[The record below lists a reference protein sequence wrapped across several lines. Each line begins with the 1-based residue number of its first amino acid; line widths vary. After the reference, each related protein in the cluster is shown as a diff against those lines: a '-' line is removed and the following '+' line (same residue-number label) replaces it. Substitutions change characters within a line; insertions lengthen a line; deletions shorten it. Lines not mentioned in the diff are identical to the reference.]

1 MEDKNKL
8 LQTYFKTYLSGKKMF
23 DQPQSGD
30 SINGT
35 LSNKE
40 EACLRFKDSLL
51 TLEKIRKE
59 YSDTDLKKYNHLIN
73 ESEVSCHQYL
83 GMIIEDTIES
93 ENIISTNIDSDVLV
107 NSIKTG
113 SLDEIKK
120 IKYGEISFSKKISH
134 GTILHYAIKFSDTSF
149 LKLAFKLGARIDT
162 PDKEG
167 HTLLEY
173 ACLEQ
178 DPNMIFFLEKYGADM
193 KKHLFFRK
201 SKYKLNNN
209 YDSIDIL
216 ILLKLIFKNNL
227 STQHTHNINVL
238 AETTNTTSIINKR
251 INNLK
256 KFLDVN
262 HTVGLND
269 YTINDLIFGLN
280 HYLHCLPEDSAH
292 CYLDIIF
299 EELEFDFKNKLGC
312 PKNKLEMILVTLVP
326 FMNNF
331 PFNISIDW
339 VVRLELKYLILKILK
354 EKKKLNSINI
364 KTELI
369 NEIWNNYISTGI
381 LPEDYIGILI
391 YQWIIKIKV

>member
-8 LQTYFKTYLSGKKMF
+8 LQTFFKTYLSGKKMF
-23 DQPQSGD
+23 D
-30 SINGT
+30 
-35 LSNKE
+35 LNKE
-40 EACLRFKDSLL
+40 EACMRFKDSLL
-51 TLEKIRKE
+51 TLEKIRSE
-59 YSDTDLKKYNHLIN
+59 YSDTDLQKYNHLIN
-73 ESEVSCHQYL
+73 ESEVTCHQYL
-83 GMIIEDTIES
+83 GMIIEDSIES
-93 ENIISTNIDSDVLV
+93 ENIVSSNIDSDILI
-107 NSIKTG
+107 NSIKIG

-120 IKYGEISFSKKISH
+120 IKYGEVAFSKKISQ

-162 PDKEG
+162 PDKDG

-216 ILLKLIFKNNL
+216 ILLKLILK
-227 STQHTHNINVL
+227 NVL
-238 AETTNTTSIINKR
+238 VDAVDTTSTISKR

-256 KFLDVN
+256 KFLNVN
-262 HTVGLND
+262 QKVGLDD
-269 YTINDLIFGLN
+269 YIINDLISGLN
-280 HYLHCLPEDSAH
+280 NYLNFLSEESAH

-312 PKNKLEMILVTLVP
+312 PRNKLEMILVTLVP

-354 EKKKLNSINI
+354 RKKKLNSINI